1 MNGSKVGSWAIAL
14 FSVIV
19 IMGAGVAYYDR
30 LLQIDRK
37 AAIETASL
45 AAEVGRLQLLTNLF
59 RRDARHPASSYS
71 SWEESRQAFY
81 RRFEEMSGHLPRS
94 GTLHDR
100 VSRLQ
105 FTLAHADDIR
115 NSFVEDFTKV
125 RNSPLADLITQVGM
139 TAAYHQV
146 LTTTRA
152 NDTDVA
158 NLGLSLARLADYQR
172 SIQLAETDL
181 TVLNQTLSTLG
192 EQKLMHLRIAM
203 GVAVLGLMC
212 LVYFALRRITALHVE
227 LSRDHAAIEQGEQRL
242 RASEADLRCML
253 DSIADAVI
261 ATDLQGRVTRMNPVA
276 CRLTGFTYEQA
287 SGQVLVDVLHAS
299 HEHSGIP
306 LQSPIERALENG
318 GRLVK
323 DKALRIVSREGD
335 EHLAEL
341 TATPIRGPKGTL
353 QGVAVV
359 FRDITEQARNEQRLR
374 NDQRSDSIMKLASGV
389 SHEVNNVL
397 QVIRT
402 NLAFAQDPRSGAEET
417 ADCLRQIDHATRKA
431 SDLTRK
437 LLIFARKHPVRLS
450 EGSVIK
456 VIESCL
462 PSLRKIAG
470 ERIKIDV
477 DLPESAAPVRMDPR
491 MMELALTCILEN
503 SAEAMPSGGVIRIEV
518 SPFAFTQEEVHAYG
532 WARPGQFVQ
541 IAISDNGPGMDEQ
554 AVQRACE
561 PFYSTK
567 ALLQHSGL
575 GLAVMQGII
584 NQHEGLAQVFSEP
597 ARGTTVRLFLPYA
610 YQEPVRRMLLPAPKD
625 HSRTR
630 LVLLADDDASLR
642 SLMAGLLRKA
652 GFAVRIACNGEEAKA
667 IHQGT
672 TETFDLA
679 ILDVMMPKLDGTS
692 TARALKARQPGLP
705 IMVCTGHGGA
715 ALEDQLRS
723 EQGWTLISKPIDPEK
738 FLLKVA
744 ELTRRT

>member
-1 MNGSKVGSWAIAL
+1 MKGSKVVSWAIAL
-14 FSVIV
+14 FFVIV
-19 IMGAGVAYYDR
+19 IMGAGVVYYDR
-30 LLQIDRK
+30 LLQVDRK
-37 AAIETASL
+37 AAMETASL

-71 SWEESRQAFY
+71 TWEESRQAFY

-94 GTLHDR
+94 GPLHDR

-105 FTLAHADDIR
+105 FTLAHADSIR
-115 NSFVEDFTKV
+115 TSFVEDFTKV
-125 RNSPLADLITQVGM
+125 RNSPLADLISQVGM
-139 TAAYHQV
+139 TAAYQQV

-152 NDTDVA
+152 DDTDVA

-172 SIQLAETDL
+172 SIQLAENDL
-181 TVLNQTLSTLG
+181 TVLNLTLSKQG
-192 EQKLMHLRIAM
+192 EQKLVHLRIAM
-203 GVAVLGLMC
+203 GMAVLGLMGV
-212 LVYFALRRITALHVE
+212 VYFALRRITALHVE
-227 LSRDHAAIEQGEQRL
+227 LSRDHTAIEQVEQRL

-261 ATDLQGRVTRMNPVA
+261 ATDLQGRITRMNPVA
-276 CRLTGFTYEQA
+276 CRLTGFSFEQA

-306 LQSPIERALENG
+306 LQSPVERALENG

-323 DKALRIVSREGD
+323 DGALRIVSSEGD

-341 TATPIRGPKGTL
+341 TATPIRGPKGSL

-359 FRDITEQARNEQRLR
+359 FRDITEQVRTEQRLR
-374 NDQRSDSIMKLASGV
+374 NDQRSDSIMKLAGGV

-402 NLAFAQDPRSGAEET
+402 NLAFAQDPRSGTEET
-417 ADCLRQIDHATRKA
+417 ADCLSQIDRATRKA

-450 EGSVIK
+450 EGSVVK
-456 VIESCL
+456 SIESCL
-462 PSLRKIAG
+462 PALRKLAG
-470 ERIKIDV
+470 ERIQIEV
-477 DLPESAAPVRMDPR
+477 DLPDNAAPVRLDQR
-491 MMELALTCILEN
+491 MLELALTCILEN
-503 SAEAMPSGGVIRIEV
+503 SVEAMPGGGTIRIEV
-518 SPFAFTQEEVHAYG
+518 STFAFTQEEVHAYS
-532 WARPGQFVQ
+532 WARPGQFMQV
-541 IAISDNGPGMDEQ
+541 AISDNGPGMDEQ
-554 AVQRACE
+554 AVRRACE

-567 ALLQHSGL
+567 SLLQHSGL
-575 GLAVMQGII
+575 GLSVVQGIMS
-584 NQHEGLAQVFSEP
+584 QHDGFVQLFSEP
-597 ARGTTVRLFLPYA
+597 ARGTTVRLFLPHA
-610 YQEPVRRMLLPAPKD
+610 YQEPVRRMLLPAPRE
-625 HSRTR
+625 HTRTR

-642 SLMAGLLRKA
+642 SLMAGILRKA

-667 IHQGT
+667 IHQSA

-679 ILDVMMPKLDGTS
+679 ILDVMMPKLDGPS
-692 TARALKARQPGLP
+692 TARAMRSRQPGLP

-715 ALEDQLRS
+715 ALGEQLHS

-738 FLLKVA
+738 FLLKVI